1 MKAIIN
7 NKEYKVKMIDENYDS
22 YNELV
27 EVEIVE
33 GVFASKRAIVK
44 ESDLIKPMTVK
55 MEMYA
60 NKIDKYAKE
69 TDLNYEGHRTLDVII
84 TIEGG
89 TKKTRD
95 NLLYGQVETIVNDYG
110 YDFLKCG
117 SDEDNSTW
125 EQIIIEYEHGQMT
138 TIKKDL
144 KDMFKEIKKLFK

>member
-27 EVEIVE
+27 EVEIIE

-44 ESDLIKPMTVK
+44 ETDLIKPMKVS

-60 NKIDKYAKE
+60 NKIDEYAQE
-69 TDLNYEGHRTLDVII
+69 TDLSYDEHRTLDVTI

-89 TKKTRD
+89 TKKTRND
-95 NLLYGQVETIVNDYG
+95 LLYGQVEIIVNDYG
-110 YDFLKCG
+110 YDFSRCG
-117 SDEDNSTW
+117 SDENDSTW
-125 EQIIIEYEHGQMT
+125 EQISIEYNHGNMT
-138 TIKKDL
+138 AIKKEL
-144 KDMFKEIKKLFK
+144 KLMFKEIKKLFK